1 MEAKKEFCSRGDEN
15 GNEDDGE
22 NEFEE
27 GTQRENK
34 KGAKASDVRFE
45 AYVIQDQRILDT
57 DDDITRFDD
66 TPSQTDSSPA
76 DQTPKGAERGIQRG
90 GWQFQNQNRVK
101 QKIKQIIRRE
111 LCLQEIMSE
120 EEASQVRVGLLRF
133 FFIPKNCTTCIS
145 LFWGMVNPI
154 IYSVYA
160 WETWFQSLSMM
171 SD

>member
-1 MEAKKEFCSRGDEN
+1 MEAKKEFCSSGDEN

-27 GTQRENK
+27 DTQRENK

-76 DQTPKGAERGIQRG
+76 DQTAKGAERGIQGG

-111 LCLQEIMSE
+111 LGLQEIMSE
-120 EEASQVRVGLLRF
+120 EEASRVRVGLLRF
-133 FFIPKNCTTCIS
+133 FLYRKTVLRVFHS
-145 LFWGMVNPI
+145 FGGW
-154 IYSVYA
+154 
-160 WETWFQSLSMM
+160 
-171 SD
+171 